1 MAYYMAFGSNGVIV
15 VNSWGRVLNTRKY
28 LIGNNNRKY
37 DTYREAEKAA
47 LEHLRD
53 IAPEYLSLPDHI
65 VLNRMLTL
73 NQLNEM
79 YLKKE
84 GEKCEKKP

>member
-37 DTYREAEKAA
+37 DTYREAEMAA

-53 IAPEYLSLPDHI
+53 IAPEYLTIPGHL
-65 VLNRMLTL
+65 VLNRMVTV
-73 NQLNEM
+73 NQLNEE
-79 YLKKE
+79 YLRKE
-84 GEKCEKKP
+84 NKQ